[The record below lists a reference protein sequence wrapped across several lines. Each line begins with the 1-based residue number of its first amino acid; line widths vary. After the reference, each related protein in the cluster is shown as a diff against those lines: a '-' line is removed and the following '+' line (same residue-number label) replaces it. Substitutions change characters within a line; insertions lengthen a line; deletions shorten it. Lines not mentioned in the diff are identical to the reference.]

1 VQWHPIITLASKR
14 AFRVLLLELIC
25 DQLPQEKRFQ
35 KHLNLKKYEIM
46 DIGKSFFGIIKKK
59 L

>member
-1 VQWHPIITLASKR
+1 MPLHVMEQPPR
-14 AFRVLLLELIC
+14 F
-25 DQLPQEKRFQ
+25 LPQEKRFQ